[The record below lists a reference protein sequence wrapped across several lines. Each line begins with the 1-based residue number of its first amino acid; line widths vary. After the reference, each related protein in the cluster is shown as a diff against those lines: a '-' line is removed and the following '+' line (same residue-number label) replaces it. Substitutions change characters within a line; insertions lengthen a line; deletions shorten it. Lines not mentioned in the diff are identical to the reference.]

1 MTEQPRRVE
10 PPRTVI
16 SVRGDAQLE
25 VPPDLATTYG
35 QIRTV
40 ENSKAAALQRA
51 AEHLEAV
58 QASLRELGGVPLVAG
73 DERRPLTWL
82 ARSASSYPK
91 VRWDKETRR
100 RIRTGRV
107 VTDVDLRIHVRDF
120 DLSDPVAG
128 ALAGQLGYHAGQVA
142 WSVDRDNPGWRQVR
156 NDAISAAV
164 EKARDYAAALHGT
177 LLSLDHLADV
187 GLLGGKEDQAYGGV
201 HAMTA
206 GSFGHRLGGRRAAP
220 SLDPEPQLLSAAV
233 EARFSASVADL
244 GADVP

>member
-187 GLLGGKEDQAYGGV
+187 GLLGGADDHAYGLGAV
-201 HAMTA
+201 
-206 GSFGHRLGGRRAAP
+206 GHVAVEMSRGGGRRAAP